1 MNTDPE
7 RNLSDFFPFPK
18 GMKVRKHKIGANPIS
33 PLVPAPVA
41 GDNGDCCAARPEFK
55 ICWEDRQQGL
65 TVLVRAHEN
74 GRLIAD
80 VFCTNGELLD
90 KAWVSVALVGT
101 GVDHMSCKAIPL
113 KVPEKNGC
121 SGSADIGPLADAV
134 KELGAYLGVV
144 VLLTV

>member
-1 MNTDPE
+1 VLPSAAVGGHRT
-7 RNLSDFFPFPK
+7 
-18 GMKVRKHKIGANPIS
+18 A
-33 PLVPAPVA
+33 APTRIKDE
-41 GDNGDCCAARPEFK
+41 GK
-55 ICWEDRQQGL
+55 
-65 TVLVRAHEN
+65 N

-101 GVDHMSCKAIPL
+101 GVDHVSCKAIPL